1 MQFIAL
7 KKATVETS
15 LAKCEHLTAVIFDD
29 YNRSA
34 SFATRT
40 TRVTKEMYGGKNDST
55 SPHRQP
61 GSCSCSCF
69 LTIQHTD
76 TSPSCWPSI
85 EHVFLDLT
93 CLRTCSPCVCVLRK
107 KRLSSLHEQIHSCSY
122 LPNSSAIFP
131 ACPVKHVVLQMSY
144 LQGYT
149 VQGLLSTPTF
159 FTLPKPLSGN
169 TL

>member
-1 MQFIAL
+1 VQFIAL

-69 LTIQHTD
+69 LLLNTPTLPQHR
-76 TSPSCWPSI
+76 I
-85 EHVFLDLT
+85 HVFLDLS
-93 CLRTCSPCVCVLRK
+93 CLRTCSPCVCV
-107 KRLSSLHEQIHSCSY
+107 KREKNGYRLYTNKSIRVRVSPTLAQSFLHAQ
-122 LPNSSAIFP
+122 
-131 ACPVKHVVLQMSY
+131 
-144 LQGYT
+144 
-149 VQGLLSTPTF
+149 
-159 FTLPKPLSGN
+159 
-169 TL
+169 